1 MPNGR
6 RPSGGPVRHQNP
18 NYKFTDYPNV
28 PYTGPIAVDP
38 GPDWPL
44 ETQQWWGFVSA
55 MPHCAAWAPT
65 DWQYAKDTGH
75 IHARWTETRSDKY
88 LAELRQR
95 EAKMGTTLD
104 ARFAIRVRWID
115 PNEAMDTDATV
126 SPIRKI
132 G

>member
-88 LAELRQR
+88 LAKPRWAPPSTPGSLSASGGSTPTKPWTPTPPSRPS
-95 EAKMGTTLD
+95 
-104 ARFAIRVRWID
+104 ARSDRHA
-115 PNEAMDTDATV
+115 A
-126 SPIRKI
+126 
-132 G
+132 